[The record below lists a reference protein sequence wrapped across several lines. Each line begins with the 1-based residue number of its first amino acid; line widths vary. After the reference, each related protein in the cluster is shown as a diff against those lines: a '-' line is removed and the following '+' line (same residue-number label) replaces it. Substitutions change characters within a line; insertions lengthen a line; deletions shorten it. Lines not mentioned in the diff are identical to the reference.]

1 MFHKLKE
8 MMHEQMRISRN
19 RIHFLKTA
27 EICQVEEYN
36 KSHKIFAQ
44 RWVICYYSEEQKE
57 KKNLKSEEN
66 TRDLQDIKQNT
77 IHIIR
82 IPEREKRK
90 GQTPI

>member
-44 RWVICYYSEEQKE
+44 RLVICYYSEEQKE

-66 TRDLQDIKQNT
+66 TRDLQDINKGIY
-77 IHIIR
+77 IHIMGK
-82 IPEREKRK
+82 EREKAYLK
-90 GQTPI
+90 K